1 VDEFEASSVAMK
13 PKKMAHCID
22 RRKAVIMPELK
33 IPEEHRNTL
42 VRMASLTDEQTD
54 KLISLLGS
62 VQAAQLTQIIAD
74 LTNRSVEMI
83 DVDLKQIVETLI
95 SIHTVRAYLDVPAA
109 EFIEQVI
116 ASLGKQGHLL
126 NRDSRERL
134 VNTLATVLEMKPY
147 PNGLNQEA
155 GRLPEVW
162 SSGAT
167 SRSLE
172 REWLRQHQAEYAGSW
187 VALEGRRLVACDL
200 PPDKSSKP
208 RKLGVA
214 SNHWRCMY
222 RANRNCRS
230 VAGNSCPTT

>member
-1 VDEFEASSVAMK
+1 
-13 PKKMAHCID
+13 
-22 RRKAVIMPELK
+22 
-33 IPEEHRNTL
+33 
-42 VRMASLTDEQTD
+42 MASLTDEQTD

-134 VNTLATVLEMKPY
+134 VNTLATALEMKPY
-147 PNGLNQEA
+147 PNGLNQET

-187 VALEGRRLVACDL
+187 VALEGRRLAARGETAPSRSRLCNAL
-200 PPDKSSKP
+200 NLQS
-208 RKLGVA
+208 
-214 SNHWRCMY
+214 
-222 RANRNCRS
+222 RARQ
-230 VAGNSCPTT
+230 